1 MRLNRTDNALIKGQK
16 KKYVPMGGI
25 NEGSMEISDEI
36 IRLLLLI
43 SAYVGGYRFLT
54 WCYDKVDYQERRK
67 DRLSTFDPQFRE
79 GHFDP

>member
-1 MRLNRTDNALIKGQK
+1 VDLDGLPT
-16 KKYVPMGGI
+16 

-54 WCYDKVDYQERRK
+54 WCYSKVDYQERRK
-67 DRLSTFDPQFRE
+67 DGLSTLDPHFRE
-79 GHFDP
+79 GRLDS

>member
-1 MRLNRTDNALIKGQK
+1 
-16 KKYVPMGGI
+16 MGSK

-54 WCYDKVDYQERRK
+54 WCYSKVDYQDRCK
-67 DRLSTFDPQFRE
+67 DRLSTLSPHLRE
-79 GHFDP
+79 GHLDP